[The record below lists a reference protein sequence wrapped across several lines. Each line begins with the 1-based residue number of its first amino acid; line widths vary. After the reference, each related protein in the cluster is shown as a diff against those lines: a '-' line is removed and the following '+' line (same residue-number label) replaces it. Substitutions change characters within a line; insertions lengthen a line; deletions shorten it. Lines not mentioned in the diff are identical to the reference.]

1 MPELATIATAIEAVK
16 VGPSLSAGSFIR
28 PTHHHV
34 GDTTRSFFVKS
45 RSKIL
50 IQDGLQDS
58 SFIIYRAMASL
69 SLVEHSSICRSAI
82 DELDPLSKEA
92 SGHHSEIHSL
102 DTQRPTQDELTHRQ
116 Y

>member
-16 VGPSLSAGSFIR
+16 VGPSLSAGSFIG

-50 IQDGLQDS
+50 IQAGYK
-58 SFIIYRAMASL
+58 IVHSL
-69 SLVEHSSICRSAI
+69 SIEPWPRYPLWSILPYA
-82 DELDPLSKEA
+82 DPRLT
-92 SGHHSEIHSL
+92 SL
-102 DTQRPTQDELTHRQ
+102 IL